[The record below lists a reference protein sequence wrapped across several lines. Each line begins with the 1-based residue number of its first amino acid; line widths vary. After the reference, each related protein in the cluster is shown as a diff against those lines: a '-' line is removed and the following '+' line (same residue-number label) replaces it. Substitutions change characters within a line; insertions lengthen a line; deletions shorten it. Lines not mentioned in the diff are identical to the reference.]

1 MNPKINSLQGLRMV
15 LFLMI
20 FMFHLSAFE
29 DIANTAIYQKLF
41 AGGGEQRPLQFS
53 LFCQVLLKQ
62 YMIMRQ

>member
-41 AGGGEQRPLQFS
+41 AGGEQRPLQFS